1 MSCYNG
7 FEVYVPNKEGVFE
20 NISGQY
26 DAYTCGRYE
35 ANRIW
40 NDNWYTDGEGKEHC
54 YTFTKSFD
62 KHTNRALT
70 GSGDVI
76 YDYKSIDD
84 FEKEAQPLF
93 DEYTNEH
100 MEGRRKLLA
109 RIAELTADIA
119 DYKDRQLKINTTDE
133 KLFKLFFDTFEDK
146 IDEAR
151 DTIAE
156 LKDALMSYDD
166 DDDNFRKMR
175 EYKDLI
181 AEVRKAFKEHPD
193 AVIVQFCEN

>member
-1 MSCYNG
+1 
-7 FEVYVPNKEGVFE
+7 
-20 NISGQY
+20 
-26 DAYTCGRYE
+26 
-35 ANRIW
+35 
-40 NDNWYTDGEGKEHC
+40 
-54 YTFTKSFD
+54 
-62 KHTNRALT
+62 
-70 GSGDVI
+70 
-76 YDYKSIDD
+76 
-84 FEKEAQPLF
+84 
-93 DEYTNEH
+93 

-109 RIAELTADIA
+109 QIAELTADIA